1 MRQIRVPTGTTYLNL
16 AKSDMPHRFNNIDI
30 DMLTLKNYREKLP
43 ESLANQVEL
52 FVPPSG
58 SFDDAILRRYIE
70 MIKEFELE
78 DPNSNMTLANRLRL
92 AFVDMKPDTI
102 CSRFP
107 NADLPLKRRLR
118 CVAEYLIRAGEFDKM
133 RDDNGKLIKKR
144 GVLGKMVV
152 IYQPLPK
159 MLSILQKQRL
169 LNNE

>member
-1 MRQIRVPTGTTYLNL
+1 MPIGTTYLNL